1 MASTRTAAPASGSI
15 VRCPALDPVRK
26 TVVHVTTTY
35 SPSNYRDDG
44 TVPDGP
50 ALAQTP
56 IRCGHVRS
64 TEDSLS
70 RGRYNRVWENF
81 SSARPVERG
90 SSGNVQPTVPPARTA
105 ATDTSHGS
113 DAVELNAGQLW
124 RDGDTSTR
132 RTRPSHRPRT
142 VRPEC
147 VVGHLRTGL
156 LSFPCP
162 VVLCGAART
171 TPEGVGEL
179 YDVIA
184 GGVCPRM
191 DALWPENGDKQAS
204 SFKD

>member
-1 MASTRTAAPASGSI
+1 MASTRTAVAGFRVDCPLSGTRSGTEDSSPCHNN
-15 VRCPALDPVRK
+15 VFPVELPGR
-26 TVVHVTTTY
+26 
-35 SPSNYRDDG
+35 RDH
-44 TVPDGP
+44 GP
-50 ALAQTP
+50 ALARTP
-56 IRCGHVRS
+56 IRCGHVQS

-184 GGVCPRM
+184 GGVCLRM